1 MFCYIK
7 EWPNKMA
14 TLMTVDGVVLY
25 TFNSID
31 EAQTVW
37 RAWHCQQKNPAQSA
51 YRAATAPKMKTPDTE
66 LEIIPCTT
74 TFSGW
79 LNNVFATCFAEKK
92 VTG

>member
-14 TLMTVDGVVLY
+14 TLMTVDGVVLC
-25 TFNSID
+25 TFKSID

-37 RAWHCQQKNPAQSA
+37 SAWNYQQKNPEQPA
-51 YRAATAPKMKTPDTE
+51 YRAVTVSEMKIPDTE
-66 LEIIPCTT
+66 LEIIPCTI

-79 LNNVFATCFAEKK
+79 LNNVFATCFAKKK
-92 VTG
+92 VTD